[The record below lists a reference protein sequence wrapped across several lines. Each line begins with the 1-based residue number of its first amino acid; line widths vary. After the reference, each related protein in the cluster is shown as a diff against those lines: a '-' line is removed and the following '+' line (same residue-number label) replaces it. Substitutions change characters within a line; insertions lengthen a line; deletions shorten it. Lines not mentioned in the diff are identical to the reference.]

1 MTSLPRLIGFA
12 LVLLLI
18 FLTAAVAAQAWL
30 RGQSERLR
38 AEAIAGKRLQ
48 FAAALPLVGADD
60 GRALSEEDAAR
71 LGRVLNAQ
79 IQAGAAPAPAGPGTL
94 RFTEPVGGGQMASV
108 TFSSPASDQLF
119 FLHQRVVMVLLIVA
133 LMLAAV
139 FAIVV
144 VARPRSTA
152 DAGSRPP
159 WGFIKAEMGNLQHLA
174 RRSVN
179 QGIELARERDVRQRA
194 EEDAHLR
201 QTLLNQAL
209 EEKIRLGQDL
219 HDGLIQSLYASGL
232 TLESTRELLA
242 RDPAEAGR
250 RLQTSIDQIN
260 AAIREVRN
268 YITGLSRGQL
278 RREGLRTH
286 VTRVTRELSAGRDV
300 RFDLDIDEGAAAVLT
315 DDQLIQCVQVMHEAI
330 SNALRH
336 GQATQVTVRLHAGD
350 RAVGVLVQDNGSG
363 FQISRVQG
371 TGHGLANMQARAE
384 SAGGTLQVD
393 SSAGAGCRVVLTLPA
408 ETPA

>member
-18 FLTAAVAAQAWL
+18 FLTAAVAAQTWL

-38 AEAIAGKRLQ
+38 ADAIEGKRQQ
-48 FAAALPLVGADD
+48 FAAALPLVGAGGD
-60 GRALSEEDAAR
+60 RALSEEDAVR
-71 LGRVLNAQ
+71 LGGVLNAHVQ
-79 IQAGAAPAPAGPGTL
+79 RDAPTDIPNPRTL
-94 RFTEPVGGGQMASV
+94 AFSESIGGGQVAWVS
-108 TFSSPASDQLF
+108 FASPASDQLF
-119 FLHQRVVMVLLIVA
+119 FLHQRVVMTLLIIG

-144 VARPRSTA
+144 VARPRSAPDT
-152 DAGSRPP
+152 GSRPP

-174 RRSVN
+174 RTSVK
-179 QGIELARERDVRQRA
+179 QGIELAHERDVRRRA
-194 EEDAHLR
+194 EEDARLR
-201 QTLLNQAL
+201 QEMLNQAL

-232 TLESTRELLA
+232 TLESTRELLE

-250 RLQTSIDQIN
+250 RLQTSINQIN
-260 AAIREVRN
+260 AAILEVRN

-278 RREGLRTH
+278 RREGLRSH
-286 VTRVTRELSAGRDV
+286 IARVTRELSAGREV
-300 RFDLDIDEGAAAVLT
+300 RFVLDIDDGAAAVLT
-315 DDQLIQCVQVMHEAI
+315 DDQLIQCVQVMHEAV

-336 GQATQVTVRLHAGD
+336 GQPTQVTVRLHAGD
-350 RAVGVLVQDNGSG
+350 RAVGVLVQDNGRG
-363 FQISRVQG
+363 FQVVRAQG

-408 ETPA
+408 VSPA